1 MTKLCGCVAC
11 GILVPRP
18 GIEPV
23 LPAVEAQSPNHWTTR
38 EVPETHLYM
47 KRAGPWLKQELK
59 VDLGLISLNLQEGP
73 KEYPLYKPIIAK
85 TKQDFA

>member
-1 MTKLCGCVAC
+1 M
-11 GILVPRP
+11 
-18 GIEPV
+18 
-23 LPAVEAQSPNHWTTR
+23 

-47 KRAGPWLKQELK
+47 KRAGEWLKQELK

-85 TKQDFA
+85 TKQDFASLRGYSRYDKMKVSLMISNVS